1 MLLLLLGLSCCRLPA
16 VGVGGGGGAAAAHRN
31 RTSLGC
37 CDGHAVLWSTNTA
50 GAAAVLGPLALAD
63 CSTVDSTRVL
73 VVALLLD
80 ALSVPVCGG
89 LCRRLARA
97 MAAGLE
103 KMEKFIKASPAPLSG
118 RGFLAGATSACG
130 PCGGSGLPAGPG
142 STGARWVSF
151 EGSGP
156 LPVVGLGTGVL
167 RLSLSSPPV
176 CWTGGG
182 GGGRG
187 PRLVVAAAACSSEK
201 KSGLKLS
208 ARAGAAGLASSTMGM
223 G

>member
-1 MLLLLLGLSCCRLPA
+1 MAPAASEAFLVSTSFCGGVMLLLLLGLSCCRLPA

-97 MAAGLE
+97 ERTAARSGFPTAAG
-103 KMEKFIKASPAPLSG
+103 IP
-118 RGFLAGATSACG
+118 
-130 PCGGSGLPAGPG
+130 
-142 STGARWVSF
+142 TGALI
-151 EGSGP
+151 P
-156 LPVVGLGTGVL
+156 
-167 RLSLSSPPV
+167 
-176 CWTGGG
+176 
-182 GGGRG
+182 RG
-187 PRLVVAAAACSSEK
+187 KR
-201 KSGLKLS
+201 
-208 ARAGAAGLASSTMGM
+208 
-223 G
+223 

>member
-1 MLLLLLGLSCCRLPA
+1 MLLFLLLGLSCCRLAA
-16 VGVGGGGGAAAAHRN
+16 VVGGAAAAHGN

-37 CDGHAVLWSTNTA
+37 CDGHAVLWSTNRA
-50 GAAAVLGPLALAD
+50 GAVAVLGPLALAD

-103 KMEKFIKASPAPLSG
+103 KMEKFIKASPAPLSC
-118 RGFLAGATSACG
+118 RGFLAGASSACG
-130 PCGGSGLPAGPG
+130 CGSGLPAGPG
-142 STGARWVSF
+142 TGARWVSF

-167 RLSLSSPPV
+167 RLSLSSPV
-176 CWTGGG
+176 CWTAGGGGG

-201 KSGLKLS
+201 KSGMKLS